1 MVTSSLTTTSK
12 IRQFFTLYCTSI
24 VKCMQVFVRTVTG
37 RTITLE
43 VEASDTIEN
52 VKTKIQDREGVPLEQ
67 QRLFFAGKH
76 LGDGRILSDYV
87 SKERILHLVFHQ
99 YCDMQLFVKTLTG
112 KIIILVVE
120 ASSTIRKVKHKI
132 QDKEKIPLARSATP
146 HLRTQVVGRL
156 PHTLWLQHPK
166 GINASPRAATA
177 WRYANL
183 CEDSDWYDH
192 QYWGGG

>member
-1 MVTSSLTTTSK
+1 
-12 IRQFFTLYCTSI
+12 
-24 VKCMQVFVRTVTG
+24 MQVFVRTVTG

-52 VKTKIQDREGVPLEQ
+52 VKTKIQDREGVPPEQ

-76 LGDGRILSDYV
+76 LEDGRILSDYNV
-87 SKERILHLVFHQ
+87 SKEGILHLVFHQ
-99 YCDMQLFVKTLTG
+99 HCDMQLFVKTLTG

-132 QDKEKIPLARSATP
+132 QDKEKIPLDQQRLIYE
-146 HLRTQVVGRL
+146 HKLLEDCRTLSDYNIQ
-156 PHTLWLQHPK
+156 K
-166 GINASPRAATA
+166 EFNASPRAATA
-177 WRYANL
+177 WWHANL

-192 QYWGGG
+192 QY